1 MLKIYY
7 LVYKLR
13 KNYLLWIIRRYENEK
28 DALKDFEDYKKI
40 DIKNYEKYM
49 LIERVFEN
57 TEDNYNII
65 ENELEYKQFELF
77 NITNNDYLLDYII

>member
-13 KNYLLWIIRRYENEK
+13 KNYLLWIIRRYENKK

-57 TEDNYNII
+57 TEYNYNII

-77 NITNNDYLLDYII
+77 NITNNDYLLDYIT

>member
-40 DIKNYEKYM
+40 DIKKYEKYM

-77 NITNNDYLLDYII
+77 YITNNDYLLDYII

>member
-13 KNYLLWIIRRYENEK
+13 KNYLLWIIRRYENKK

-40 DIKNYEKYM
+40 YEG
-49 LIERVFEN
+49 
-57 TEDNYNII
+57 
-65 ENELEYKQFELF
+65 
-77 NITNNDYLLDYII
+77 

>member
-13 KNYLLWIIRRYENEK
+13 KNYLLWIIRRYENKK

-40 DIKNYEKYM
+40 DIKIYEKYM

-77 NITNNDYLLDYII
+77 NITNNDYLLDYIT

>member
-7 LVYKLR
+7 LIYKLR
-13 KNYLLWIIRRYENEK
+13 KNYLLWIIRRYENKK
-28 DALKDFEDYKKI
+28 DALKDFKDYKKI

-77 NITNNDYLLDYII
+77 YITNNDYLLDYII

>member
-77 NITNNDYLLDYII
+77 YITNNDYLLDYII

>member
-1 MLKIYY
+1 MLKLYY

-49 LIERVFEN
+49 LLERVFEN

-77 NITNNDYLLDYII
+77 NITNNDYLLDYIT